1 MAKIEDFALHQRVR
15 RYRKMASKARG
26 LAAELQYDRSDLF
39 LEVADKWDRLAKLTE
54 AVIESQRVPGACLRA
69 RPKESTSSA

>member
-1 MAKIEDFALHQRVR
+1 
-15 RYRKMASKARG
+15 MASKARA
-26 LAAELQYDRSDLF
+26 LAAEFQAAEFQYDRGNLF

-54 AVIESQRVPGACLRA
+54 ALIEGQRVPGACLRA